1 MLAARLADTEA
12 AIGGLRGEASA
23 LALDDG
29 LGSGAAE
36 KRVGDIEREIA
47 TLSARQG
54 WQQQALAE
62 AQAKAAADDAAAEA
76 EGQRQAA
83 EAKRRRIEELRASY
97 ERAVAAGESKTAEFV
112 EAWAQVGRLGSELGA
127 EIGTDPARRALH
139 PVALRERITICL
151 WSRLNG
157 VLNYPIN
164 MNSPEGNFSPSE
176 KERAIVAG
184 LLLDGDK
191 KPIALLSSSAD
202 DEPRAAE

>member
-1 MLAARLADTEA
+1 VLAARLADTEA